1 MMIYWSFNPI
11 LASIGPFSIHW
22 YGVLFVGAFLM
33 AKFVMARIF
42 KAEDVPEELAE
53 RLFYFALVGGIVGA
67 RLAHCLFYDPAHY
80 LSHPMEILRVW
91 EGGLASHGGMA
102 GILIALWLGTRGM
115 DRTLPFLWLIDRA
128 SIPAALGAVFVRVAN
143 FLNS

>member
-67 RLAHCLFYDPAHY
+67 RLAHCLFYDPAITCPTRWRY
-80 LSHPMEILRVW
+80 CAFGRAVSRV
-91 EGGLASHGGMA
+91 MA
-102 GILIALWLGTRGM
+102 
-115 DRTLPFLWLIDRA
+115 
-128 SIPAALGAVFVRVAN
+128 V
-143 FLNS
+143 